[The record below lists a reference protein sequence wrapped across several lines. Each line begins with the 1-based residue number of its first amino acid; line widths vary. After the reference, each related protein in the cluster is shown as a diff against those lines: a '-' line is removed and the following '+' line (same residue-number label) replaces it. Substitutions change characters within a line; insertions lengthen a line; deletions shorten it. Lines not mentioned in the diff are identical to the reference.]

1 MPGGFPLYTDADVDG
16 PVVKALAHAAW
27 DVLRA
32 VDAFPEKT
40 KDAPHFE
47 RATALGRV
55 LVSNDRDMLEIAYRW
70 LEQERSFRGLVWWH
84 RNRYREMSPGD
95 FLREFE
101 ALAAQQQDPFSLYP
115 IVIIEAPKR

>member
-1 MPGGFPLYTDADVDG
+1 
-16 PVVKALAHAAW
+16 VVRAPAQAGW

-32 VDAFPEKT
+32 VDVFPEKA
-40 KDAPHFE
+40 KDAHHFE
-47 RATALGRV
+47 RATAFGRV
-55 LVSNDRDMLEIAYRW
+55 LVSNDRDMLALAYRW
-70 LEQERSFRGLVWWH
+70 LEQGRSFRGLVWWH

-115 IVIIEAPKR
+115 IVTIEPPKR